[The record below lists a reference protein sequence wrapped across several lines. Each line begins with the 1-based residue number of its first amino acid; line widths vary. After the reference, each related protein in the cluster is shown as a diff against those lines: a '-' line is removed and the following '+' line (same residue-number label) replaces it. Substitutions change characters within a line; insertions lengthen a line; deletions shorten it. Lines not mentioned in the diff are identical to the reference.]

1 MARKT
6 LYQKLDSLGVT
17 VATEYN
23 ALIRLLKIER
33 NIFSYRFYSLI
44 EYINNNYFRDLPAD
58 FRTPYLTVED
68 MMKDLG
74 LKDSSSSL
82 DDLFLLSEM
91 LIAILPE
98 KHTRK
103 KRRFTPTSQNNLFK
117 YFIIFRKIEL

>member
-23 ALIRLLKIER
+23 ALIRLLKVEK
-33 NIFSYRFYSLI
+33 NIYSHGYRSLI
-44 EYINNNYFRDLPAD
+44 EYINNNYFRELPAE
-58 FRTPYLTVED
+58 FRSPYLSVED

-74 LKDSSSSL
+74 LRDSSSLL

-91 LIAILPE
+91 LVAL
-98 KHTRK
+98 
-103 KRRFTPTSQNNLFK
+103 L
-117 YFIIFRKIEL
+117 L